1 MEKFADQL
9 DAASAEQE
17 RSLQESIQA
26 ARAKVPP
33 TLPAKGFCYNCDEPL
48 EDGHR
53 FCDTHCRDDYEKIQ
67 RSRSING
74 IKV

>member
-17 RSLQESIQA
+17 RSLQQSIMA
-26 ARAKVPP
+26 ARASAPP
-33 TLPAKGFCYNCDEPL
+33 ALPSKGFCYNCDEPL
-48 EDGHR
+48 EGGLR
-53 FCDTHCRDDYEKIQ
+53 FCDQHCRDDHEKIQ

-74 IKV
+74 LKV

>member
-17 RSLQESIQA
+17 RSLQENIRR
-26 ARAKVPP
+26 ARATAQPM
-33 TLPAKGFCYNCDEPL
+33 LSYKGSCYNCDEPL
-48 EDGHR
+48 AEPLR
-53 FCDTHCRDDYEKIQ
+53 FCDEFCRDDHEKIQ